1 MKPQKFKLGLAGWG
15 FVSVGTIFILIF
27 AFYPMVDAF
36 LLSLQ
41 SGMGINL
48 RFVGLANYRRLFS
61 DVFFLTA
68 VRNTLLYL
76 VVQVP
81 VMLFLGITLAS
92 ILNNK
97 TIKFRGFF
105 RTAIFMTC
113 ITSLVAYS
121 TVFGYLFGHNGII
134 NMAMVNIGL
143 IDQPIGWLFDPFWAR
158 ITIIIAITWRWTG
171 YNMIFYLSAMQN
183 IDENVYEAARI
194 DGANTVQQFFRI
206 TIPLL
211 KPIILF
217 TSIMSTIGTLQLFDE
232 VWTITNRG
240 GPGISTLTISPYIY
254 NLMFVFTP
262 DFGYAATVS
271 YAIVFMVVILA
282 IIQFKIA
289 GDKREKGR

>member
-1 MKPQKFKLGLAGWG
+1 
-15 FVSVGTIFILIF
+15 
-27 AFYPMVDAF
+27 MVDAF

-48 RFVGLANYRRLFS
+48 RFVGLANYRRLFN
-61 DVFFLTA
+61 DVIFITA
-68 VRNTLLYL
+68 VRNTLMYL

-81 VMLFLGITLAS
+81 IMLLLGIALAS

-97 TIKFRGFF
+97 AIKFRGFF
-105 RTAIFMTC
+105 RTAIFMTS

-134 NMAMVNIGL
+134 NIALTNIGL
-143 IDQPIGWLFDPFWAR
+143 INAPMGWLSEPMLAR
-158 ITIIIAITWRWTG
+158 IVIIIAITWRWTG

-183 IDENVYEAARI
+183 IDDSVYEAAKI
-194 DGANTVQQFFRI
+194 DGANTLQQFFKI

-232 VWTITNRG
+232 VWNITSRG
-240 GPGISTLTISPYIY
+240 GPGIATLTISPYIY

-282 IIQFKIA
+282 MIQFKVA
-289 GDKREKGR
+289 GDRREKVVKGGR